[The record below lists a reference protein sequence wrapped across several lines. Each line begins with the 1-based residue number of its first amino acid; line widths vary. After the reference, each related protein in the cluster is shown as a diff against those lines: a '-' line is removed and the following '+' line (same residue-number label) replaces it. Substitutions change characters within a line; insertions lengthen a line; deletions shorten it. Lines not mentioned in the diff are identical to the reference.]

1 MNILPKK
8 RWHVRTKENI
18 ARVRKDEAE
27 FEDKKL
33 QDEFRSLI
41 ADQEARTDALRKR
54 ARSSLGLPSGSA
66 IEKHSVL
73 LSDRSTSLI
82 QGNKE
87 YETEKKA
94 EKEAAEK
101 SIGLLTYLGQSMLD
115 AGGQKPWY
123 DLHPKR
129 LRSDEDEKLKKKE
142 EWEAKKKL
150 RADPLTQMNK
160 VSEWFEKKRE
170 EKSLEEAKMLRRADS
185 CIAAM
190 PGLFPDDIS
199 VPSKS
204 TSSFLSKSLQE
215 TSACGSSQQSSKKK
229 SKHKRKRRHRSKSH
243 RSSRSS
249 SSSSDEIPSTRVSD
263 AIVPTPGPSSVAIEL
278 AKRLS
283 MDKLR
288 AERLQRERKERERA
302 ALVMAKA
309 MGLSQAFTDPGQP
322 EVPTDEREIPFN
334 SAFNPELSAA
344 LAARRQRHREARRWS
359 YQ

>member
-27 FEDKKL
+27 FEEKKL

-41 ADQEARTDALRKR
+41 ADQEARTEALRKHS
-54 ARSSLGLPSGSA
+54 RSSLGVPSGHT

-87 YETEKKA
+87 YEAEKKS

-101 SIGLLTYLGQSMLD
+101 SIGLLTYLGQSLVD
-115 AGGQKPWY
+115 SGGQKPWY

-129 LRSDEDEKLKKKE
+129 LRKDEEEKLKTKE

-150 RADPLTQMNK
+150 RADPLVQMNK

-170 EKSLEEAKMLRRADS
+170 EKSMEEAKLLRRAES

-190 PGLFPDDIS
+190 PELFPNDIS

-204 TSSFLSKSLQE
+204 QSKCMNSSLSMTSMVDSPGE
-215 TSACGSSQQSSKKK
+215 DKKT
-229 SKHKRKRRHRSKSH
+229 KHKRKHKHRSHSHKSTQ
-243 RSSRSS
+243 SS
-249 SSSSDEIPSTRVSD
+249 SCSSEEVISEHVQ
-263 AIVPTPGPSSVAIEL
+263 PTPGPSSAAIEL

-302 ALVMAKA
+302 ALVLAKA
-309 MGLSQAFTDPGQP
+309 RGLSQAFAEPAQP
-322 EVPTDEREIPFN
+322 VVPTDEREIPFN

-344 LAARRQRHREARRWS
+344 LAARRKRDREARRRPHH
-359 YQ
+359 